1 MRILFDNNY
10 ILGFESPSSIDS
22 NFFPL
27 AEPLNYKTKLKEIIY
42 QYNSKYTLND
52 YLGELRKTTTKI
64 KTFDKKNRILKVE
77 NSNNEYSSTY
87 YKYKQITENELIQLQ
102 LYTSSDLDTGN
113 KIYCESQMK
122 YYFENGE
129 IVKKEY
135 IYTNDS
141 LTKSEYEELKKDY
154 INYYNENVANTD
166 YGNITVDTSEMG
178 FYDDIMK
185 IINNSSSTSVV
196 SENSNSK
203 DNKEN
208 STNNKSVNNTNKPN
222 NSNNSPNVSENNSNN
237 TLSADS
243 PSNDTPVKEK
253 IKPKLEITVPNTTT
267 KELIT
272 ATINTNCTTLTLN
285 GIEIGT
291 RQCGLEFEKAGKK
304 TFTFVGTTADGQTI
318 TVKKEITF
326 KPASP
331 TITKVNHNSYYS
343 SEENIPTNT
352 IIYVWAEDD
361 YGSSSLSATINGHNV
376 PIGSSGY
383 DLGKLEKGKHTFK
396 VVVTNKYGKSATKN
410 YEITI

>member
-1 MRILFDNNY
+1 
-10 ILGFESPSSIDS
+10 
-22 NFFPL
+22 
-27 AEPLNYKTKLKEIIY
+27 
-42 QYNSKYTLND
+42 
-52 YLGELRKTTTKI
+52 
-64 KTFDKKNRILKVE
+64 
-77 NSNNEYSSTY
+77 
-87 YKYKQITENELIQLQ
+87 
-102 LYTSSDLDTGN
+102 
-113 KIYCESQMK
+113 
-122 YYFENGE
+122 
-129 IVKKEY
+129 
-135 IYTNDS
+135 
-141 LTKSEYEELKKDY
+141 
-154 INYYNENVANTD
+154 
-166 YGNITVDTSEMG
+166 
-178 FYDDIMK
+178 MK

-237 TLSADS
+237 TLSADN

-326 KPASP
+326 KPTSP